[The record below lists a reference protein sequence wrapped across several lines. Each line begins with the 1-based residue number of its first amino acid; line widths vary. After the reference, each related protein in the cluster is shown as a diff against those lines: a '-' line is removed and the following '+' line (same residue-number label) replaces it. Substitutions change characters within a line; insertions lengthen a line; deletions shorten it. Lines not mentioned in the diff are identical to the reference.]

1 MEGDGGGSKPQ
12 DTATRDEAAPHGTA
26 TNDGADDGISN
37 EGVSTPE
44 GKSSEVGGMDNE
56 PAPVL
61 SLTGTEEPTVSGRE
75 NPVIPDKDPPDDSET
90 TEKTPLIPR

>member
-12 DTATRDEAAPHGTA
+12 DTATNDEAAPHATA

-37 EGVSTPE
+37 VSTPE
-44 GKSSEVGGMDNE
+44 GKSSEVEGKDNE
-56 PAPVL
+56 PAPV
-61 SLTGTEEPTVSGRE
+61 SLTGTEEPAVSGRE
-75 NPVIPDKDPPDDSET
+75 NPVVPDRDPPDDSET